1 ILPLHLELRRAIASL
16 PVRALAIEDE
26 VTGQVAPDHSNNSI
40 QRGVRVR
47 VSLNILRENARTGVP
62 KLAGLQKRFHLAGPR
77 FGRQKAAIT
86 MTLNRL
92 EPRPLVLRYEET
104 TQARERPAFRFA
116 TPPVHVH

>member
-1 ILPLHLELRRAIASL
+1 MLRDTRTRTPRWIELLEWSGATWPVTSSSIASL
-16 PVRALAIEDE
+16 PVLALAIEDE

-86 MTLNRL
+86 MT
-92 EPRPLVLRYEET
+92 
-104 TQARERPAFRFA
+104 
-116 TPPVHVH
+116 